1 MRLGGDEFILF
12 VTGVTEKKVAEM
24 FFDKLFCSI
33 KKIKIRELGEKNV
46 TISLGAC
53 IYDGVKDISFDRLY
67 QRADVA
73 MYQSK
78 KQKGYSAMIYE
89 E

>member
-1 MRLGGDEFILF
+1 M
-12 VTGVTEKKVAEM
+12 
-24 FFDKLFCSI
+24 
-33 KKIKIRELGEKNV
+33 